1 MPGYSASCHCGAVRF
16 AFDVRIDELVRCN
29 CSLCT
34 KRNAVMV
41 SVPRDSLRIVA
52 GEEALKSYRWNTGHA
67 LHYFCGTCGV
77 YTFHQRRID
86 PAMCSVNAF
95 CIDGLDVNSIPL
107 REVDGR
113 SR

>member
-1 MPGYSASCHCGAVRF
+1 MSHYSASCHCGSVRF
-16 AFDVRIDELVRCN
+16 VFQAQINELVRCN

-34 KRNAVMV
+34 KRNALMV
-41 SVPRDSLRIVA
+41 SVPRDSLQVIA
-52 GEEALKSYRWNTGHA
+52 GEDALRSYRWNTGKA
-67 LHYFCGTCGV
+67 QHYFCATCGI

-86 PAMCSVNAF
+86 PGMCSVNAF
-95 CIDGLDVNSIPL
+95 CIDDFDVSSIPV